1 MLKLLIEI
9 KINIITAKYFLI
21 LLAQYLLLTA
31 IAILCDR
38 LIEFI
43 TCIPLFFYYTKKY
56 DKQYHC
62 KTLLK
67 CALTT
72 IIIFSLVCILIPSKN
87 EFIFISIIFTYL
99 LTTISFYVR
108 DYLDK
113 NIKTTFYKGMN
124 ADELPND
131 LSGVEYDIMNLYYVE
146 RRKLDYIAYAVNYSV
161 DNVKKLKAKILKRY
175 S

>member
-1 MLKLLIEI
+1 MLVEI
-9 KINIITAKYFLI
+9 KINIITAKYFII

-38 LIEFI
+38 LIEFA

-56 DKQYHC
+56 SKQYHC

-72 IIIFSLVCILIPSKN
+72 IAVFSIICIIIPSKN
-87 EFIFISIIFTYL
+87 EFIFVSIIFTYL
-99 LTTISFYVR
+99 LTTLSFYVR

-113 NIKTTFYKGMN
+113 NIKTTFYKGMTS
-124 ADELPND
+124 DELPSD
-131 LSGVEYDIMNLYYVE
+131 LKGIDYDIMNLYYVK
-146 RRKLDYIAYAVNYSV
+146 RKQLEYIAGAVNYSV